1 MQLQAIIPDDGLV
14 LDKHASSESSRT
26 ALDYLLERSA
36 DMEAFSYH
44 DGELYCEKVPVAK
57 LAEQYGTP
65 LWIYSK
71 SFLLGQ
77 LKQIQTAFAE
87 VDPVICYSVKANS
100 TLGVLKVMRDA
111 GSSFDVVSGGELY
124 RVKAAGGDTSKVVFA
139 GVGKT
144 DEEIRFALENKIL
157 MFDVES
163 EQELDAIAAVAGSMG
178 VVGNVALRL
187 NPDIDAKTHAKT
199 TTGKKGNKF
208 GMDIERFRELA
219 AKVLRD
225 KRLALKGIHMHLGSP
240 ILTTDPYEA
249 AGQKAIEVVE
259 ALRKDGHDINWINL
273 GGGFGIS
280 YRGNEGLPA
289 EAYAKVIV
297 PAVKAAKCRLAL
309 EPGRFVV
316 GNSCILVSRVVFT
329 KREGGKLFVI
339 QDGAMNDLIR
349 PAMYDS
355 FHRLWPV
362 QPSIAM
368 PDNVEGEIPG
378 CEKTDVVG
386 PVCESSD
393 YFAKDRYLPPM
404 TRGDLLAI
412 FSAGAYGTAMSSNYN
427 SRPRATE
434 ILVDGADVKVIRRRE
449 TYADLVAHEIDAS

>member
-1 MQLQAIIPDDGLV
+1 MSQFQY
-14 LDKHASSESSRT
+14 R
-26 ALDYLLERSA
+26 
-36 DMEAFSYH
+36 
-44 DGELYCEKVPVAK
+44 DGELFCEDVSVTK
-57 LAEQYGTP
+57 LAEEHGTP

-71 SFLLGQ
+71 AFLLGQ

-87 VDPVICYSVKANS
+87 VEPVICYSVKANS
-100 TLGVLKVMRDA
+100 TLGILKVMHEA

-124 RVKAAGGDTSKVVFA
+124 RVKAAGADTSKVVFA

-144 DEEIRFALENKIL
+144 DEEIRFALENDIL

-163 EQELDAIAAVAGSMG
+163 EAELDAIASVAGSLG
-178 VVGNVALRL
+178 KVGRVALRL

-225 KRLALKGIHMHLGSP
+225 SRLALKGIHMHLGSP
-240 ILTTDPYEA
+240 ILTTEPYEA
-249 AGQKAIEVVE
+249 AGAKAIEVVE
-259 ALRKDGHDINWINL
+259 GLRRDGHDINWINL

-280 YRGNEGLPA
+280 YRENEGLPA
-289 EAYAKVIV
+289 SEYSKVIV

-309 EPGRFVV
+309 EPGRFIV
-316 GNSCILVSRVVFT
+316 GNSCVLVSRVVYT

-339 QDGAMNDLIR
+339 QDGAMNDLVR

-355 FHRLWPV
+355 FHRVWPV
-362 QPSIAM
+362 KPAIPMPS
-368 PDNVEGEIPG
+368 NVEGEIAG

-393 YFAKDRYLPPM
+393 YFAKDRYLPSM
-404 TRGDLLAI
+404 KRGDLLAI
-412 FSAGAYGTAMSSNYN
+412 FSAGAYGSAMSSNYN

-434 ILVDGADVKVIRRRE
+434 VLVDGTKASVIRRRE
-449 TYADLVAHEIDAS
+449 SYADLIAHELV

>member
-1 MQLQAIIPDDGLV
+1 M
-14 LDKHASSESSRT
+14 SSFTYRQG
-26 ALDYLLERSA
+26 A
-36 DMEAFSYH
+36 
-44 DGELYCEKVPVAK
+44 LYCEDVPVAD
-57 LAEQYGTP
+57 LAAEYGTP
-65 LWIYSK
+65 LWVYSK

-77 LKQIQTAFAE
+77 LRQIQTAFAE

-100 TLGVLKVMRDA
+100 TLGVLKVMNEA

-124 RVKAAGGDTSKVVFA
+124 RVKAAGADTTRVVFA

-144 DEEIRFALENKIL
+144 DEEIRFALENRIL

-219 AKVLRD
+219 AKVLLDR
-225 KRLALKGIHMHLGSP
+225 RLALKGIHMHLGSP
-240 ILTTDPYEA
+240 ILTTEPYEA

-259 ALRKDGHDINWINL
+259 ALRRDGHDINWINL

-309 EPGRFVV
+309 EPGRFIV
-316 GNSCILVSRVVFT
+316 GNSCVLVSRVVFT

-339 QDGAMNDLIR
+339 QDGAMNDLVR

-362 QPSIAM
+362 SPKVAM
-368 PDNVEGEIPG
+368 PENVEGEIAG

-386 PVCESSD
+386 PICESSD

-404 TRGDLLAI
+404 ERGDLMAI
-412 FSAGAYGTAMSSNYN
+412 FSAGAYGSAMSSNYN
-427 SRPRATE
+427 SRPRAAE
-434 ILVDGADVKVIRRRE
+434 ILVDGSQVQVIRRRE
-449 TYADLVAHEIDAS
+449 SYADLVAHEL

>member
-1 MQLQAIIPDDGLV
+1 MQ
-14 LDKHASSESSRT
+14 SFEYRN
-26 ALDYLLERSA
+26 
-36 DMEAFSYH
+36 
-44 DGELYCEKVPVAK
+44 GELYCEDVPVSQ
-57 LAEQYGTP
+57 LVEEHGSP

-71 SFLLGQ
+71 SFILGQ

-100 TLGVLKVMRDA
+100 TLGILKVIHDA
-111 GSSFDVVSGGELY
+111 GCGFDVVSGGELY

-144 DEEIRFALENKIL
+144 DEEIRFALENNIL

-163 EQELDAIAAVAGSMG
+163 EMELDAIAAVAGSMG
-178 VVGNVALRL
+178 VIGRVVLRL

-219 AKVLRD
+219 AKVLKD
-225 KRLALKGIHMHLGSP
+225 SRLALKGIHMHLGSP

-249 AGQKAIEVVE
+249 AGKKAIEVVE
-259 ALRKDGHDINWINL
+259 GLRRDGHDINWINL

-289 EAYAKVIV
+289 SAYAKVIV
-297 PAVKAAKCRLAL
+297 PAVREAKCRLAL

-316 GNSCILVSRVVFT
+316 GNSCVLVSKVVYT

-339 QDGAMNDLIR
+339 QDAAMNDLVR

-355 FHRLWPV
+355 FHRVWPV
-362 QPSIAM
+362 KPAVTM
-368 PDNVEGEIPG
+368 PDDVEGEIPG

-393 YFAKDRYLPPM
+393 YFAKDRFLPPM
-404 TRGDLLAI
+404 KRGDLVAT
-412 FSAGAYGTAMSSNYN
+412 FSAGAYGTAMSCNYN

-434 ILVDGADVKVIRRRE
+434 VLVDGKTTKIIRRRE
-449 TYADLVAHEIDAS
+449 SYADLVAHELG

>member
-1 MQLQAIIPDDGLV
+1 MQ
-14 LDKHASSESSRT
+14 S
-26 ALDYLLERSA
+26 
-36 DMEAFSYH
+36 FSYH
-44 DGELYCEKVPVAK
+44 DGELYCEDVPVAK
-57 LAEQYGTP
+57 LAEQFGTP
-65 LWIYSK
+65 VWIYSK

-87 VDPVICYSVKANS
+87 VNPVICYSVKANS

-144 DEEIRFALENKIL
+144 DEEIRFALENNIL

-163 EQELDAIAAVAGSMG
+163 EQELDAIADVAGSMG
-178 VVGNVALRL
+178 VIGSVALRL

-240 ILTTDPYEA
+240 ILTTEPYEA

-259 ALRKDGHDINWINL
+259 ALRRDGHDINWINL

-362 QPSIAM
+362 RSAAM
-368 PDNVEGEIPG
+368 PDIVEGEIAD

-386 PVCESSD
+386 PICESSD

-404 TRGDLLAI
+404 QRGDLLAV

-427 SRPRATE
+427 SRPRAAE
-434 ILVDGADVKVIRRRE
+434 ILVDGSDVKVIRRRE
-449 TYADLVAHEIDAS
+449 TFADLVAHELD

>member
-1 MQLQAIIPDDGLV
+1 MQSFPY
-14 LDKHASSESSRT
+14 R
-26 ALDYLLERSA
+26 
-36 DMEAFSYH
+36 
-44 DGELYCEKVPVAK
+44 DGELYCEDVPVAK

-65 LWIYSK
+65 LWVYSK
-71 SFLLGQ
+71 SFILGQ
-77 LKQIQTAFAE
+77 LNQIQTAFAE

-100 TLGVLKVMRDA
+100 TLGILKVVRDA
-111 GSSFDVVSGGELY
+111 GCSFDVVSGGELY
-124 RVKAAGGDTSKVVFA
+124 RVRAAGGDTTKVVFA

-144 DEEIRFALENKIL
+144 DEEIRFALENDIL

-163 EQELDAIAAVAGSMG
+163 EQELDAIADVAGSMG
-178 VVGNVALRL
+178 KIGRVALRL

-219 AKVLRD
+219 AKVLKD

-240 ILTTDPYEA
+240 ILTTDPYAA

-259 ALRKDGHDINWINL
+259 GLRRDGHDINWINL

-289 EAYAKVIV
+289 SAYAEVIV
-297 PAVKAAKCRLAL
+297 PAVRQAKCRLAL

-316 GNSCILVSRVVFT
+316 GNSCVLISRVVFS

-339 QDGAMNDLIR
+339 QDGGMNDLIR

-355 FHRLWPV
+355 FHRVWPV
-362 QPSIAM
+362 KPSLAM
-368 PDNVEGEIPG
+368 PDNVEVAIDG

-404 TRGDLLAI
+404 KRGDLFAT

-427 SRPRATE
+427 TRPRGTE
-434 ILVDGADVKVIRRRE
+434 LLVDGKNVTVIRLRE
-449 TYADLVAHEIDAS
+449 TYADLIAHEITD